1 MIERAA
7 LRCRRVGDD
16 DDGDGDGDAPRFVE
30 GGNGPA
36 GVGALELL
44 CLRTIDEVTPPAL
57 IAAFAALA
65 WPPARPARAS
75 GAHRVAHALLRNVGA
90 VTSLHI
96 GVLID
101 QVMRCSSEMRSRT
114 PVPRARCLSIPS
126 WPAAPRPR
134 RAIVVALALSDGAR
148 ARPRRAR
155 HAVDSDE

>member
-1 MIERAA
+1 MNERAA

-16 DDGDGDGDAPRFVE
+16 DDDDGDGDSPRFVE

-90 VTSLHI
+90 VNI
-96 GVLID
+96 GALID

-148 ARPRRAR
+148 
-155 HAVDSDE
+155 E